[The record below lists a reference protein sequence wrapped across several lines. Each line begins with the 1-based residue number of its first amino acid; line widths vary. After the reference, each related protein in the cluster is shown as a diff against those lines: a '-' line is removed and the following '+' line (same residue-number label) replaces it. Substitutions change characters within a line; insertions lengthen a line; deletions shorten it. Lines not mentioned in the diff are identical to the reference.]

1 MKAEEINAIRSGLSK
16 ASLLDVEKEAFVK
29 VQKYQEAADK
39 RDEAREIIKQL
50 PTYDELLD
58 LLESQLQE
66 RDNAF
71 QEKLKDIIKEIQE
84 RRPDIIK
91 DKYFAGLDDGFEVS
105 TMILDKHINLTPKQ
119 DPKQS

>member
-1 MKAEEINAIRSGLSK
+1 MSEYKKVFIIENYADNGEFSHYSLTDGDGYVLCSEEDK
-16 ASLLDVEKEAFVK
+16 EKIES
-29 VQKYQEAADK
+29 
-39 RDEAREIIKQL
+39 
-50 PTYDELLD
+50 
-58 LLESQLQE
+58 LESQLQE

>member
-1 MKAEEINAIRSGLSK
+1 MSKEEILRVISGCCISEASANK
-16 ASLLDVEKEAFVK
+16 AAERLTNLFK
-29 VQKYQEAADK
+29 
-39 RDEAREIIKQL
+39 
-50 PTYDELLD
+50 
-58 LLESQLQE
+58 SQLQE

>member
-1 MKAEEINAIRSGLSK
+1 MKAEEILDYKETPQTISLREGLHHYRRGTCDSK
-16 ASLLDVEKEAFVK
+16 MIQNHVVGLIEVLVK
-29 VQKYQEAADK
+29 
-39 RDEAREIIKQL
+39 
-50 PTYDELLD
+50 
-58 LLESQLQE
+58 SQLQE